1 MASACRAGGCRGA
14 GGLRLRRGRAAKDP
28 GAAECP
34 AGLLA
39 KSRRARE
46 NSGSIA
52 GGAGGEDK
60 QATFTGDV
68 HVLQGDTEM
77 RCKLLTVFY
86 EGESGR
92 VTSRRLS
99 PGPGGDKQIKRIE
112 AKGSVVVVQKDQNAA
127 GDAAIFNMR
136 ENTVT
141 LIGNVVVTR
150 GADILRG
157 QRLVVDLT
165 TGVSKMDQ
173 GRVEGLFQSGPRN
186 TPSRPAQR
194 SREEMKRVW
203 SADCDRRSMHR
214 RIRSVRG
221 VARHDPADCGHRRLA
236 QVLDRAGPKSPS
248 WQRVDKAIR
257 AVPIGCVAR
266 RHWTAQL
273 NSGAFEGRGVLNI
286 LALFRHR
293 RAPRRTRKPNGSS
306 QSMDLT
312 ALGGPISSARGTVA
326 KASPTKPRPR
336 QDAAASRQQGAQGYL
351 AAHNLQKSYGGRR
364 VVNGVSLYVRRGE
377 AVGLLGPNGA
387 GKTTAFYMITG
398 LIKAESGQIEL
409 DGHDVTHL
417 PMYQRARLGIGYLPQ
432 EASIFRGLNVEDN
445 IRAVLEVVEPDR
457 RRRDDDLN
465 ALLEE
470 FEITRHRKTPSIA
483 LSGGE
488 RRRVEIAR
496 ALASRPNYML
506 LDEPFAGIDPKA
518 VVEIQR
524 LVRRLT
530 NRGIG
535 VLITDH
541 NVRETL
547 DLTDRS
553 YIIYSG
559 QVLMEGRKDDIV
571 NDPEVRRLYLGE
583 DFRI

>member
-1 MASACRAGGCRGA
+1 
-14 GGLRLRRGRAAKDP
+14 
-28 GAAECP
+28 
-34 AGLLA
+34 
-39 KSRRARE
+39 
-46 NSGSIA
+46 
-52 GGAGGEDK
+52 
-60 QATFTGDV
+60 
-68 HVLQGDTEM
+68 
-77 RCKLLTVFY
+77 
-86 EGESGR
+86 
-92 VTSRRLS
+92 
-99 PGPGGDKQIKRIE
+99 
-112 AKGSVVVVQKDQNAA
+112 
-127 GDAAIFNMR
+127 
-136 ENTVT
+136 
-141 LIGNVVVTR
+141 
-150 GADILRG
+150 
-157 QRLVVDLT
+157 
-165 TGVSKMDQ
+165 
-173 GRVEGLFQSGPRN
+173 
-186 TPSRPAQR
+186 
-194 SREEMKRVW
+194 
-203 SADCDRRSMHR
+203 
-214 RIRSVRG
+214 
-221 VARHDPADCGHRRLA
+221 
-236 QVLDRAGPKSPS
+236 
-248 WQRVDKAIR
+248 
-257 AVPIGCVAR
+257 
-266 RHWTAQL
+266 
-273 NSGAFEGRGVLNI
+273 
-286 LALFRHR
+286 
-293 RAPRRTRKPNGSS
+293 
-306 QSMDLT
+306 MDLT

-336 QDAAASRQQGAQGYL
+336 QDAGASRQQGAQGYL

-547 DLTDRS
+547 ALTDRS